1 MSEDAKTAPAASESS
16 GGGGSKLVLILTLV
30 NLIACIGIG
39 GVIFISHKKQNAA
52 PQVGDVQATA
62 EGGEHAA
69 ASGEHGA
76 AKEEHGG
83 GGEHGAAKEEHG
95 GGGEHGGAAHGGD
108 KKSASDTRTIP
119 LEQFTVNL
127 STPGGNNQKFVRVN
141 VALELASEEIEKEIQ
156 AKMPQVRNSIIDLF
170 NSKRPNDLVS
180 AEQREYLKEEIRN
193 ALNSFMNSG
202 KVKSVYFTNFAVTG

>member
-1 MSEDAKTAPAASESS
+1 MSEEAKAAPAEASS
-16 GGGGSKLVLILTLV
+16 GGGGGNKLVLILTLV

-39 GVIFISHKKQNAA
+39 AVLFIAHKKQSAQ
-52 PQVGDVQATA
+52 PQVTDIQASA
-62 EGGEHAA
+62 EGGEHGAPA
-69 ASGEHGA
+69 DGHGE
-76 AKEEHGG
+76 AKKDEHGG
-83 GGEHGAAKEEHG
+83 GGHDAAPADGHG
-95 GGGEHGGAAHGGD
+95 GGGGHGGSS
-108 KKSASDTRTIP
+108 KSSADTRTIP

-127 STPGGNNQKFVRVN
+127 ATPGGTAQKFVRVN
-141 VALELASEEIEKEIQ
+141 VALELPTEDVEKEVQ
-156 AKMPQVRNSIIDLF
+156 SKMPQVRNAIIDLF